1 MTLDTVQ
8 KLRLRKLAIA
18 NEAKGKGEYP
28 APASSSTMSTQL
40 EAQQLEIAQLKQ
52 EREQLSNKVKALES
66 LPGQLEELT
75 KRLNKTTEDSKK
87 DSTILGRLAELEKL
101 MFVPDKIKELE
112 ATTIKISADTKHIT
126 DLKRDI
132 NDLNV
137 WKEAQSTSEARVEEK
152 LKASILD
159 VIASKLSDG
168 ADAAQ
173 KGIEATETRL
183 TRRIDKQDKSLDSL
197 EALRNIVNKD
207 LPKVLAL
214 ERKVRELEGDEQNTY
229 DKTTKIQSWLDLY
242 VGSDKEFDKHDQSLV
257 VRVDKLATQCG
268 QVQTIQSEQS
278 KLSNELTRLIA
289 GQDETSKEA
298 KALAARVE
306 KLEKKANAPGPGFIK
321 VGNTVANSP
330 NNATSGLPDALKQF
344 GQLNKDV
351 KELRQS
357 LEGVQ
362 SSGTNM
368 VEINQRFE
376 LVSQSS
382 QKNGAAT
389 EQNTKAV
396 EDLQKHLDQVATD
409 VKQVQGEM
417 EKMSGVLED
426 LDKGLTANE
435 KMVHDHDARIKV
447 VHEEVPALFR
457 TYFDPFKQ
465 KIEQQL
471 EQLGQAVNDSVQQ
484 AEDLKHL
491 RQEVD
496 QVQSML
502 KNEQAVNDSVQQA
515 EDLKHL
521 RQEVDQVQSTLKNE
535 QAVRDQAIRL
545 VKHEIT
551 QKAEL
556 ATTNEQMER
565 FSLAFRN
572 LQEQYN
578 NITTDDLHG
587 RMVQWF
593 LQNYPN
599 STANSLQQLSLLQQD
614 VQRLQALS
622 AQVSWIQTQS
632 QNLADLLTNAP
643 KLDEAC
649 KGASDAIAKAGV
661 IETKVQEQR
670 KLLESVQGAV
680 DGLQQSFHNLNSA
693 TSPFVKVQ
701 AILDIERRFEALKA
715 HVEGRLAGERQ
726 ACVDLANELR
736 STSSQMTA
744 GIEDIAKASSALR
757 NLRNDVDTLN
767 NDYIKPNRDFF
778 GLFGNMVIAIGQLQS
793 VVENLNQNLP
803 KGPLAIEW
811 NQAFE
816 IYSGASNDQHAIMS

>member
-484 AEDLKHL
+484 VEDLKHL

-496 QVQSML
+496 QVQSM
-502 KNEQAVNDSVQQA
+502 
-515 EDLKHL
+515 
-521 RQEVDQVQSTLKNE
+521 LKNE